1 MSAKTVHK
9 IFSVLSCYDE
19 FYIDYCQLVTDVA
32 YTITIYVTIY
42 CYIVKRLIIKSA
54 LEYFDGVKY

>member
-1 MSAKTVHK
+1 MSAKILHE
-9 IFSVLSCYDE
+9 IILSCCDE

-42 CYIVKRLIIKSA
+42 CYIVKRLIINSA
-54 LEYFDGVKY
+54 LEYLDRVMY